1 MARLRKRGEEV
12 RQSILEEIAKNSK
25 NVVQLTSNKFKITRQ
40 AVNKHINIL
49 VNQKA
54 VSTEGTTKNRRYL
67 LCPLVK
73 REKTYLLDDILQED
87 LVWRNDF
94 LPLLSELPENI
105 IDIWHYCFTEML
117 NNAIDHS
124 SGKHVV
130 IQIIKTAINTDIM
143 IYDDGDGI
151 FKKIQR
157 ELNLHDESH
166 AILELS
172 KGKLTTD
179 PAKHT
184 GEGIFFSS
192 RMVDDFGILSGKT
205 FFSYHRTD
213 EKNWILDRQKFQNGT
228 GVFMKMKNNISRTAK
243 RVFDK
248 YTSGDDFGFNKTI
261 IPVRLARYGNEL
273 LMSRSQAKR
282 LLARVDKFKTVIFDF
297 SEVEAVG
304 QAFADEI
311 FRVFTLENKKIDLL
325 HINANKDV
333 EKMIIRALLN
343 KQCIKG

>member
-1 MARLRKRGEEV
+1 MAQLRKRGEGV
-12 RQSILEEIAKNSK
+12 RQFILEAIAKNSK
-25 NVVQLTSNKFKITRQ
+25 NVVLLTSKKFKITRQ

-54 VSTEGTTKNRRYL
+54 VSAEGTTKNRRYL

-87 LVWRNDF
+87 FVWRYDF

-105 IDIWHYCFTEML
+105 IDIWHYCFTEIL

-157 ELNLHDESH
+157 ELSLHDESH
-166 AILELS
+166 AILELF

-179 PAKHT
+179 PARHT

-192 RMVDDFGILSGKT
+192 RMVDDFSILSGKT
-205 FFSYHRTD
+205 LFSYHRTY

-228 GVFMKMKNNISRTAK
+228 GVFMTMKNNISRTVTK
-243 RVFDK
+243 VFDK

-261 IPVRLARYGNEL
+261 IPVRLAQYDNEL

-325 HINANKDV
+325 HINAIKNV
-333 EKMIIRALLN
+333 EKMIIRA
-343 KQCIKG
+343 KGVPSHLS

>member
-1 MARLRKRGEEV
+1 MARLHKQGKEV
-12 RQSILEEIAKNSK
+12 RQFILEKIAKNSK
-25 NVVQLTSNKFKITRQ
+25 NIVPLTSNKFKITRQ

-49 VNQKA
+49 INQKA
-54 VSTEGTTKNRRYL
+54 ISAEGTTRNRRYL
-67 LCPLVK
+67 LCPLIK
-73 REKTYLLDDILQED
+73 REKTYLLDNILQED
-87 LVWRNDF
+87 FVWRDDF
-94 LPLLSELPENI
+94 LPLLNELPENI
-105 IDIWHYCFTEML
+105 IDIWYYCFTEML

-124 SGKHVV
+124 SGKHVI

-143 IYDDGDGI
+143 IYDDGEGI

-192 RMVDDFGILSGKT
+192 RMVDDFSILSGKT
-205 FFSYHRTD
+205 FFSHHRID
-213 EKNWILDRQKFQNGT
+213 EKDWILDRQKFQNGT
-228 GVFMKMKNNISRTAK
+228 GVFMKMKNNISRTVK
-243 RVFDK
+243 KVFDK
-248 YTSGDDFGFNKTI
+248 YTSDDDFGFNKTI
-261 IPVRLARYGNEL
+261 IPVRLAQYGDEWL
-273 LMSRSQAKR
+273 VSRSQAKR
-282 LLARVDKFKTVIFDF
+282 LLARIDKFKTVIFDF

-343 KQCIKG
+343 K